1 MALTTVILAAGKGTR
16 MRSKLPKVLHPVAN
30 KPMVQHVIDN
40 ALSLGANTT
49 NLVYGHGGELLK
61 EHLAHNDVNWVLQA
75 EQLGTGHAVAQAK
88 EHIANDDTV
97 LILYGDVPLTKKS
110 TLEALLDVT
119 PSKGLAIL
127 TVNLDDPSGYGR
139 IERKDGNIVGIVEQK
154 DANPEQLKIT
164 EINSGIMTVNGGL
177 LRDWLGRLSNNNAQ
191 GEYYLTDIVA
201 MAHADGVEITSAQ
214 PSDLMEVEGANN
226 RVQLAALERAY
237 QAWQAED
244 LMLNGA
250 SLADP
255 ARIDVHGEVTTGR
268 DVQIDVNVVFE
279 GKVVLGDDVVIGPNC
294 VLKDCEIGDGVV
306 IKANSIVE
314 EAKVAAKCTL
324 GPFAR
329 LRPGAI
335 MEEDS
340 HIGNFVEMKKTR
352 LGKGS
357 KANHLTYLGDTEV
370 GEKVNIGAGT
380 ITCNYDGV
388 NKSKTII
395 GDNAFIGSNS
405 SLVAPVEIGQ
415 TATIGAGS
423 VVTANVA
430 EQQLAV
436 SRAKQRNIDGWQ
448 RPVKKS

>member
-1 MALTTVILAAGKGTR
+1 MPLNTIILAAGKGTR
-16 MRSKLPKVLHPVAN
+16 MRSKLPKVLHPIAG

-40 ALSLGANTT
+40 AVSLGAQST
-49 NLVYGHGGELLK
+49 NLVFGHGAQQLK
-61 EHLAHNDVNWVLQA
+61 TALAHNEVNWVHQA
-75 EQLGTGHAVAQAK
+75 EQLGTGHAVAVAK
-88 EHIANDDTV
+88 EHIGDEDKV

-110 TLEALLDVT
+110 TLQRLLNVT
-119 PSKGLAIL
+119 PDNGLAVL
-127 TVNLDDPSGYGR
+127 TVDLANPTGYGR
-139 IERKDGNIVGIVEQK
+139 MLRENGKLVGIVEQK
-154 DANPEQLKIT
+154 DASAEQLAIT
-164 EINSGIMTVNGGL
+164 EINTGIMAANGGL
-177 LRDWLGRLSNNNAQ
+177 LKKWLGQLSNNNAQ

-201 MAHADGVEITSAQ
+201 MAHSEGIEITSAQ
-214 PSDLMEVEGANN
+214 PDDEMEVEGANN

-237 QAWQAED
+237 QAWQAEA
-244 LMLNGA
+244 LMVNGA

-255 ARIDVHGEVTTGR
+255 ARIDVRGQVTTGE
-268 DVQIDVNVVFE
+268 DVQIDINVIFE
-279 GKVVLGDDVVIGPNC
+279 GHVEIGDDVVIGPNC
-294 VLKDCEIGDGVV
+294 VLKNCKIGNGVV
-306 IKANSIVE
+306 IKANTLIE
-314 EAKVAAKCTL
+314 DALVADKCTL

-340 HIGNFVEMKKTR
+340 HIGNFVEMKKSR

-357 KANHLTYLGDTEV
+357 KANHLTYLGDAEI

-405 SLVAPVEIGQ
+405 SLVAPVEIGS

-423 VVTANVA
+423 VITSTVKD
-430 EQQLAV
+430 EQLAV
-436 SRAKQRNIDGWQ
+436 ARGKQRNLDGWQ
-448 RPVKKS
+448 RPIKK